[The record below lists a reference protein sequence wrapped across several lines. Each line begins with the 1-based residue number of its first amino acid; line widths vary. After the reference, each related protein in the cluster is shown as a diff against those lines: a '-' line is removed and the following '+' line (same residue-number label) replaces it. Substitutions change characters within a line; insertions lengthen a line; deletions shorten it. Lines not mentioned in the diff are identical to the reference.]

1 MNRTTAMLIG
11 DADIR
16 MQSRDA
22 LQPLREVEILGEL
35 TAFEERHARFV
46 DELAPEIV
54 VLDLAATGLN
64 PLRVFDRIDQ
74 MTTKPRVIAVAPN
87 GIVNKNLAHE
97 LGAASVVATDEA
109 LRQAVRRE
117 ALRIVPNP
125 DYHRAA

>member
-1 MNRTTAMLIG
+1 
-11 DADIR
+11 
-16 MQSRDA
+16 MQTRDA
-22 LQPLREVEILGEL
+22 LRPLREIEILGEL

-46 DELAPEIV
+46 SELAPEIV

-64 PLRVFDRIDQ
+64 PLRVFDRLDR
-74 MTTKPRVIAVAPN
+74 MTAKPWVIAVAPD
-87 GIVNKNLAHE
+87 GIATKQIAKE
-97 LGAASVVATDEA
+97 LGADSVVATDEA